1 VRSFLARDKGLP
13 EDITGTAVN
22 AVQSNEHWGTMSYNT
37 ASAGRPSMDGAE
49 FTFWR
54 DHTTISLQPVAA
66 PSVLGLF
73 GFAGATFIVATNL
86 AGWYG
91 STSVTPTFLFP
102 FAAMFG
108 GLAQFLAG
116 MWAYRARDTLATAM
130 HGTWGAFW
138 LGYGILYLLVAV
150 HVLVPPN
157 PFVPLGFW
165 FAVLAAVTWSGT
177 VAALAVNLSLA
188 SVLAT
193 LAGGST
199 CEAVG
204 MIAGSSAWR
213 TVGAYLFVASAA
225 LAWYTATALLF
236 EASFKRVVL
245 PLGRIGGGSNRPGRP
260 PSEPIQYMAGEPGV
274 KIGQ

>member
-1 VRSFLARDKGLP
+1 
-13 EDITGTAVN
+13 
-22 AVQSNEHWGTMSYNT
+22 
-37 ASAGRPSMDGAE
+37 MDGGE
-49 FTFWR
+49 FSFWR
-54 DHTTISLQPVAA
+54 DHTTISLSPVAA

-73 GFAGATFIVATNL
+73 GFAGATFIVAANL

-91 STSVTPTFLFP
+91 STTTTPTFLFP

-130 HGTWGAFW
+130 HGTWGSFW

-150 HVLVPPN
+150 HVLVPPT
-157 PFVPLGFW
+157 PFRALGFW
-165 FAVLAAVTWSGT
+165 FIALAAITWSGT

-193 LAGGST
+193 LAAGAT

-204 MIAGSSAWR
+204 MISGSSAWR
-213 TVGAYLFVASAA
+213 TTGAYIFIASAV
-225 LAWYTATALLF
+225 LGWYTATAIMF
-236 EASFKRVVL
+236 ESTFKRVVL
-245 PLGRIGGGSNRPGRP
+245 PVGRVGGSTNRPGGLP
-260 PSEPIQYMAGEPGV
+260 GEPIQYRAGEPGV